1 LFIVPDL
8 NSHLLRKPLASSQ
21 LHSQRQRLLFFG
33 VALALGF
40 AGILAFLLAGCGGG
54 SSNGAA
60 IGPDPPPAVQ
70 LPPPIQASEVNN
82 LVNAAVNSVNVD
94 MVVAV
99 VDRSGIVLGV
109 YRTQNAPTVAVGNY
123 GQTQNANDV
132 AVALARTGAFFS
144 NDQAPLSSRTVRY
157 LSGIHLPPGVA
168 NQSNADLYGI
178 ENTNRGCTLVPT
190 VAYQSLLPPATALSG
205 GPGAGVLTGKAD
217 AFDSDPNAVNPA
229 GVPVFDQ
236 PGGTNTTVLGG
247 IGVVTTS
254 SNLNVAEYA
263 AFKGSMAARANAGE
277 NFGLKVVPPP
287 GAVFIGGI
295 QLPFVN
301 QTSMPGG
308 FTAGPVAGTAA
319 FVPGFSPIPSL
330 GQPPEGDLITP
341 TKGPMG
347 GLTAA
352 QVMLILDQ
360 AEATANITRA
370 AIRLPLGS
378 TTKMVIAVAD
388 LDGTF
393 IGLRRMHDAT
403 IFSVDVAASK
413 ARNMTYF
420 NSSSRTTADLPGV
433 PMGTA
438 VTNRTIS
445 FGAMPLY
452 PPGIGGN
459 PPPANPGPFFNLF
472 LQDIANPCTQGA
484 QTGAP
489 NVNKSGIVFFPGSAG
504 LFINGKLVGALGV
517 SGDGVDQ
524 DDFVTHGGTIGFEA
538 PLSIRADQIF
548 DLGVRLPYFKF
559 PRDPTNL

>member
-1 LFIVPDL
+1 V
-8 NSHLLRKPLASSQ
+8 SHAKSHFPRKPLAFG
-21 LHSQRQRLLFFG
+21 HTRGQRRQLLFFS
-33 VALALGF
+33 VALALGV
-40 AGILAFLLAGCGGG
+40 AALLAFLVTGCGGG
-54 SSNGAA
+54 SSSGAA
-60 IGPDPPPAVQ
+60 ATPDPPPAAVQ
-70 LPPPIQASEVNN
+70 PAPPIQASEVQN
-82 LVNAAVNSVNVD
+82 VVTAAVNSVNVD

-99 VDRSGIVLGV
+99 VDRAGIVLGV
-109 YRTQNAPTVAVGNY
+109 FRTQNAPTMTVGNY
-123 GQTQNANDV
+123 GQMVNANDV

-157 LSGIHLPPGVA
+157 LSGIHLPPGVS
-168 NQSNADLYGI
+168 NQPNADLYGI

-190 VAYQSLLPPATALSG
+190 VAYETLLPPATALTG

-217 AFDSDPNAVNPA
+217 TLDSNPNAVNPG
-229 GVPVFDQ
+229 GVPIFDQ
-236 PGGTNTTVLGG
+236 PGGAGTFSTDLGG

-263 AFKGSMAARANAGE
+263 ALVGSGAARANAPE
-277 NFGLKVVPPP
+277 TFGLKSVPPP

-295 QLPFVN
+295 QLPFVI
-301 QTSMPGG
+301 QTTMPSG
-308 FTAGPVAGTAA
+308 FTAGPVAGTGAY
-319 FVPGFSPIPSL
+319 VPGFSPISST
-330 GQPPEGDLITP
+330 GQPPDGDLITP
-341 TKGPMG
+341 TNGPLG

-352 QVMLILDQ
+352 QVITILDQ
-360 AEATANITRA
+360 AEATANMTRA

-378 TTKMVIAVAD
+378 TARMVIAVSD

-393 IGLRRMHDAT
+393 IGLRRMPDAT

-420 NSSSRTTADLPGV
+420 NSPTVAPTDLPGV
-433 PMGTA
+433 PLGTA

-472 LQDIANPCTQGA
+472 LNDTNNPCTQGSQA
-484 QTGAP
+484 GPA
-489 NVNKSGIVFFPGSAG
+489 NVNKSGIVFFPGSTG
-504 LFINGKLVGALGV
+504 LFINGKLVGGLGV

-524 DDFVTHGGTIGFEA
+524 DDFVTNGGSIGFQPPA
-538 PLSIRADQIF
+538 AIRADQIF
-548 DLGVRLPYFKF
+548 DEGVRLPFFKF